1 MEKKKSTRGCSDFYT
16 VKIIFD
22 LQNRIFENTDL
33 FSDLMG
39 FYFRGKNNLFVY
51 EETECRLRELNLIE
65 LNIRL
70 TKKIY

>member
-51 EETECRLRELNLIE
+51 EET
-65 LNIRL
+65 
-70 TKKIY
+70 